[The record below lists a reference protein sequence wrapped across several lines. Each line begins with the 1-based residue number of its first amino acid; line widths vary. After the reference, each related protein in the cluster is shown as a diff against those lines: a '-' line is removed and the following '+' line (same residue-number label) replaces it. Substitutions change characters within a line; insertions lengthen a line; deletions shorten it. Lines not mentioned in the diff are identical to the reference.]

1 MMLENKTVLITGG
14 TGSLGRALTEKL
26 LKGNVA
32 AVRIYSRHEW
42 EQIQMERQFKDR
54 RLRFLIGDVRDKDR
68 LRRAVEG
75 VDIVFHAAALK
86 QIPSIEY
93 NPFEAVKTN
102 VYGSQNVIDVCMDEE
117 VEKVI
122 AVSSDKACSPLN
134 TYGTTKL
141 LMEKLFVAANF
152 YKGKRK
158 TVFSCVRYGNVL
170 GSKGSVIPL
179 WKAQIKDGFITIT
192 DESMT
197 RFNITMR
204 EALEFILSATSI
216 ARGAEVFVPKLKAY
230 TVEDLADAFMEVCGE
245 RVEKKVV
252 GLRAGEKLHEL
263 LLNKEEKM
271 NTFETPRF
279 YILMPSSWLMEKF
292 TISNWYGNLKIEKTS
307 SSEPYGSETAPKLS
321 KEELKKMLME
331 ECF

>member
-1 MMLENKTVLITGG
+1 MFENKIVLITGG

-26 LKGNVA
+26 LKLDVA
-32 AVRIYSRHEW
+32 AIRIYSRHEW
-42 EQIQMERQFKDR
+42 EQIQMERQLKDR

-68 LRRAVEG
+68 LKRAVEG

-102 VYGSQNVIDVCMDEE
+102 VYGSQNVIDICMDEE

-122 AVSSDKACSPLN
+122 AISSDKACSPLN
-134 TYGTTKL
+134 TYGATKL
-141 LMEKLFVAANF
+141 LMEKLVVAANF

-170 GSKGSVIPL
+170 GSKGSVIPV
-179 WKAQIKDGFITIT
+179 WKRQIKDGIITIT
-192 DESMT
+192 DQSMT
-197 RFNITMR
+197 RFNIIMR
-204 EALEFILSATSI
+204 EALEFVLLATSI

-230 TVEDLADAFMEVCGE
+230 IVEDLADAFIEVCGQ
-245 RVEKKVV
+245 RVKKRVV
-252 GLRAGEKLHEL
+252 GLRAGEKMHES
-263 LLNKEEKM
+263 LLNKEEMM
-271 NTFETPRF
+271 NIFETPRF
-279 YILMPSSWLMEKF
+279 YILTPSSWLLKKF
-292 TISNWYGNLKIEKTS
+292 MVSDWNGNLKIEKTNR
-307 SSEPYGSETAPKLS
+307 SEQYTSETAPKLS
-321 KEELKKMLME
+321 RKELKKMLVE